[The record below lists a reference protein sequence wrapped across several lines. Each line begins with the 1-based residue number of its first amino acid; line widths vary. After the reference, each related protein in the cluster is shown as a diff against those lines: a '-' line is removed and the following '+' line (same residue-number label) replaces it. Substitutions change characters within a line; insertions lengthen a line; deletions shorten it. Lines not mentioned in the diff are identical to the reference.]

1 MAHFDKGP
9 NLVTPFGDL
18 TFLRSTHNYN
28 VESYTLGMASVPT
41 VTIDGVAQ
49 QVLYNGTAMATMTS
63 GAESGK
69 VGPIETGDATGR
81 APADTANF
89 VGVSMTYVPW
99 QAMRRDVEI
108 GVVYQGVCIL
118 ANCWEVDVSGD
129 YATLTQGVA
138 DGMRSTSKL
147 DLLFV

>member
-1 MAHFDKGP
+1 M
-9 NLVTPFGDL
+9 
-18 TFLRSTHNYN
+18 
-28 VESYTLGMASVPT
+28 
-41 VTIDGVAQ
+41 TIDTVAQ
-49 QVLYNGTAMATMTS
+49 KVLRNGTAMAKMTS

-69 VGPIETGDATGR
+69 VGPIETGDLTGR

-108 GVVYQGVCIL
+108 GVVYQGVCYL
-118 ANCWEVDVSGD
+118 SKCWEVDGSGD
-129 YATLTQGVA
+129 YVTLTQGVA
-138 DGMRSTSKL
+138 DGMRSTSTL